1 MDGALGSSRDG
12 PADRSGGGGN
22 YYGGGG
28 GGGRH
33 RSGGR
38 GRGGGG
44 RHSNNNRRH
53 QPYGGRDNRDRPP
66 SRGRGP
72 RPPGNRFQTTSTT
85 SVNQE
90 TAMEKQLSAM
100 VSRVG
105 DLKAAP
111 EEYGGKRPVVQVM
124 SKNIGDLVAVFTN
137 PGNAALFLRYQSLAK
152 HDVDMSMEGEDT
164 PQQIKPTD
172 QAGSLVHLVISCV
185 CTLPLQTGC
194 YAAITMAVDE
204 KAPDEFKGFA
214 GRCLTYASL
223 YLARDFDTMLL
234 ETDADVSMCM
244 NRLQHMLK
252 YFAMLSKL
260 GVVCP
265 YDQSEDP
272 TGTSELTMAAF
283 LMALVAASV
292 KMAHHN
298 HSVAALLAHLVLST
312 VPYVTDCIPHDFI
325 MTHLLEPLEQQV
337 LGSFVYKSSF
347 SPGVGKSALL
357 LNTEQQED
365 NDDDEEDDDTD
376 DKDEEDASAQCC
388 DTLQDSLR
396 SVKKL
401 VAEGTATTRF
411 ALLTDAPWDGL
422 VKQFTIKSEED
433 TDFSS
438 DEPLVYS
445 SEPLRLSL
453 TAASILA
460 IVNDIGVDLQCF
472 HVEGVIFGRLPIFGS
487 PAEEVDEDEME
498 TTANESLQAY
508 QKGYGQLDRFFLS
521 DAIRDVLM
529 SHQSSVSD
537 TGLDRGTA
545 KNAAEQCWAVC
556 HIMLPLVDGE
566 DDGKGIE
573 YPIVEVILSLILQAT
588 ESGTLRHIYLCRVLV
603 ELIRLK
609 PDLMPQALAIGV
621 SNLVQFYLPSL
632 VPLARDNFSRW
643 FSYHMT
649 NLDYQWPSAF
659 WEQWGAYVGKRS
671 SRSDF
676 VTRALMLMA
685 ANVSSPSLLVKDCLP
700 AGSRLVTCLLG
711 TSEDEGAAGVFASL
725 GLEIRDRI
733 WEKNEDPDQLR
744 AYILSDEV
752 SETITGG
759 SNLDDSDSGSF
770 WWRTNALIHG
780 LLHSAERHQ
789 AQTKEAIESA
799 CSDRGDVI
807 EVDDGN
813 EDVYGATMES
823 IIRYKTVMIAV
834 LAKDAE
840 AYDERLNLQGEAR
853 PTEMELLESTQVYLL
868 QQVQIILP
876 NSRTILEGCI
886 NCFVENQLVDVRSIL
901 RFLLDGK
908 TKLVERWW
916 EIASA
921 VMRLELDKAVTNVDD
936 SLGTLLVIDV
946 GNDDVD
952 SATSKRASPLIAFM
966 EPLIELLVGL
976 VCDLLLSKQGGDLSK
991 KLTPD
996 EVDLVEGLKLV
1007 LLSSMSTLMNKL
1019 KATGDEGVK
1028 GVSESKGRALIK
1040 DSNMSEAKLASLC
1053 RNKGSTPALDA
1064 LARILEAM

>member
-1 MDGALGSSRDG
+1 MDGSLGSSRDG

-22 YYGGGG
+22 YYGSGSGSHRRRHQPYGGG
-28 GGGRH
+28 KDNRD
-33 RSGGR
+33 RPSG
-38 GRGGGG
+38 
-44 RHSNNNRRH
+44 SNRRH
-53 QPYGGRDNRDRPP
+53 QPYGGSRDNRDRP
-66 SRGRGP
+66 SGRGRGP

-85 SVNQE
+85 SVNPE

-105 DLKAAP
+105 ELKAAP
-111 EEYGGKRPVVQVM
+111 EEYVGKRPVVQVM

-137 PGNAALFLRYQSLAK
+137 PENAALFLKYQSPVK
-152 HDVDMSMEGEDT
+152 HDVDMTMEEKDA
-164 PQQIKPTD
+164 PPQIKPTD

-223 YLARDFDTMLL
+223 HLARDFDTMLL
-234 ETDADVSMCM
+234 ETDADVSLCM

-252 YFAMLSKL
+252 YFAMLSKMR
-260 GVVCP
+260 VVNP
-265 YDQSEDP
+265 YDQFEDP
-272 TGTSELTMAAF
+272 TVTSDLTMAGF
-283 LMALVAASV
+283 LMVLVAASV
-292 KMAHHN
+292 KMVDRN

-312 VPYVTDCIPHDFI
+312 VPYVTDCIPQDFI

-337 LGSFVYKSSF
+337 LGPFVYKSSF

-357 LNTEQQED
+357 LKTEQQEE
-365 NDDDEEDDDTD
+365 DDEEDDDTG
-376 DKDEEDASAQCC
+376 DEEDASAQCC

-401 VAEGTATTRF
+401 LTEGTATTRF

-422 VKQFTIKSEED
+422 VKEHIIQSEED
-433 TDFSS
+433 TDLSAE
-438 DEPLVYS
+438 EPLVYS
-445 SEPLRLSL
+445 SDPLRLSF

-487 PAEEVDEDEME
+487 PAEDDDEDDME
-498 TTANESLQAY
+498 TAANESLQAY
-508 QKGYGQLDRFFLS
+508 QKGYGLLDRFFLS
-521 DAIRDVLM
+521 DAIRDVLI

-545 KNAAEQCWAVC
+545 KDTAEQCRAVC
-556 HIMLPLVDGE
+556 HILLPPTDGE
-566 DDGKGIE
+566 DDSKGIE
-573 YPIVEVILSLILQAT
+573 YPIVEVILSLILQST
-588 ESGTLRHIYLCRVLV
+588 ESGSLRHIYLCRVLV

-609 PDLMPQALAIGV
+609 PDLMPHALAIGV
-621 SNLVQFYLPSL
+621 SNLVLFYLPSL
-632 VPLARDNFSRW
+632 VPQARDNFSRW

-649 NLDYQWPSAF
+649 NLDYQWPPAF
-659 WEQWGAYVGKRS
+659 WEQWGAYVGKRG

-676 VTRALMLMA
+676 ITRALTLMVE
-685 ANVSSPSLLVKDCLP
+685 NVSTPSLLVKDCLP
-700 AGSRLVTCLLG
+700 AGSPLVTCLLG
-711 TSEDEGAAGVFASL
+711 TSGDEGAAGVFASL
-725 GLEIRDRI
+725 GLDIRDRI

-752 SETITGG
+752 SETIAGG
-759 SNLDDSDSGSF
+759 SSLDDSDSGSSF
-770 WWRTNALIHG
+770 WRTNALIHG

-807 EVDDGN
+807 HLDDSN
-813 EDVYGATMES
+813 EDIYGSSMEN
-823 IIRYKTVMIAV
+823 IVRYKTVMIAV

-840 AYDERLNLQGEAR
+840 ACDERFKLQGEAR
-853 PTEMELLESTQVYLL
+853 PSEMELLESTQVYLL
-868 QQVQIILP
+868 QQVQIILS
-876 NSRTILEGCI
+876 NSRTIMEGCI
-886 NCFVENQLVDVRSIL
+886 KCIFENELVDVRSVL

-921 VMRLELDKAVTNVDD
+921 VMRLALDKAVTNVDN
-936 SLGTLLVIDV
+936 SLGSLFVMDV

-952 SATSKRASPLIAFM
+952 SSTPKRAAPLIAFM
-966 EPLIELLVGL
+966 EPLTESLVCL

-1007 LLSSMSTLMNKL
+1007 LLSSMSTLMNTL
-1019 KATGDEGVK
+1019 KTTGDINVK
-1028 GVSESKGRALIK
+1028 GVSESKGRALIE
-1040 DSNMSEAKLASLC
+1040 DSNMATSKLATLC

-1064 LARILEAM
+1064 LVGILEAM